1 MEYFI
6 ELLFSG
12 LTRGSIYALIALGY
26 TMVYGIIGLI
36 NFAHGEIYMI
46 GAFTSFIVATVL
58 SIYGFPLLGI
68 IVIAGLAAA
77 VWSSAY
83 GFTIERLAYKP
94 LRNAPRLSPLIS
106 AIGMSIFLQNYVLL
120 AQTSDFMPFPEL
132 IPEFDFME
140 PYAHVIGSSD
150 MVILVTTALIMVG
163 LTFLIKFSRIGKAMR
178 ATSQDRTMAMLVGI
192 NVNRIISTT
201 FIIGSALAAIGGM
214 LIASHIGQINFFIGF
229 IAGIK
234 AFTAAVLGGI
244 GSIPGAVLGS
254 MVLGLTESFAT
265 GYISS
270 DYEDVFAFS
279 ILVLILIFGVLKP
292 TINKLTHPVVVKG
305 EAEGEEGAA
314 GGAEGAEGEAEG
326 EGKLL
331 PRKEGEP
338 LLLTGSESYVEV
350 LDAARDLIHEDPK
363 RVAQLMK
370 AWVAE
375 DANG

>member
-279 ILVLILIFGVLKP
+279 ILVLILIFKP
-292 TINKLTHPVVVKG
+292 SGLLG
-305 EAEGEEGAA
+305 RAETQ
-314 GGAEGAEGEAEG
+314 
-326 EGKLL
+326 K
-331 PRKEGEP
+331 
-338 LLLTGSESYVEV
+338 V
-350 LDAARDLIHEDPK
+350 
-363 RVAQLMK
+363 
-370 AWVAE
+370 
-375 DANG
+375 